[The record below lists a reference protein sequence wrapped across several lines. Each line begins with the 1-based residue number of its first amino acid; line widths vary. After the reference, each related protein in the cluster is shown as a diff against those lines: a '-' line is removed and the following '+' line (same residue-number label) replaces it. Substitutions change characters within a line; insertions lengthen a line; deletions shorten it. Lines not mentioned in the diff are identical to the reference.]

1 MCLQTS
7 LWRAVMAWPMPLAC
21 STLSRGA
28 VPDQT
33 SGGEI
38 RDHSEGMKALGDT
51 MGTRLGKEIGTKEEQ
66 R

>member
-1 MCLQTS
+1 
-7 LWRAVMAWPMPLAC
+7 MAWPMPLAC
-21 STLSRGA
+21 STLSGGV

-33 SGGEI
+33 SRGEI

>member
-1 MCLQTS
+1 M
-7 LWRAVMAWPMPLAC
+7 
-21 STLSRGA
+21 LSRGA

-38 RDHSEGMKALGDT
+38 RDHSESMKALGDT
-51 MGTRLGKEIGTKEEQ
+51 LGIRLGKEIGTKEEQ